1 MYRAGIQN
9 VDIIYRAG
17 RDNANANALSRQP
30 YLPALAVCTAN
41 DEVQVLPIEA
51 SELEISS
58 LFEA

>member
-1 MYRAGIQN
+1 MLMPTHYP
-9 VDIIYRAG
+9 
-17 RDNANANALSRQP
+17 RQP

-41 DEVQVLPIEA
+41 DEAQVLSIEA